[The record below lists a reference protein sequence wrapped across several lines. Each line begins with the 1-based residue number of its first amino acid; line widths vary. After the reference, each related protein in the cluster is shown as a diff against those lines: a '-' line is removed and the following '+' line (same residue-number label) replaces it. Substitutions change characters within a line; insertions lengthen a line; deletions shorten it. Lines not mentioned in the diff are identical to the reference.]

1 MIPLATL
8 WNRLKTTPE
17 WMWGAVA
24 GAGTLMLLWFKIK
37 KADEQVV
44 AAERE
49 ATEAKLDRDAAQ
61 DAVTIELSREDVTE
75 LDVERAAIRER
86 TADEREE
93 ALEMTDEDTARWL
106 QRDAE
111 ARLKAKL

>member
-1 MIPLATL
+1 MIPLVTL

-44 AAERE
+44 TAERE

-61 DAVTIELSREDVTE
+61 DAVTIELSREDVAE
-75 LDVERAAIRER
+75 LDNERALVRERAAE
-86 TADEREE
+86 AQEE
-93 ALEMTDEDTARWL
+93 ALEMTDDETARWL

-111 ARLKAKL
+111 ARLKGKP